1 MMTGLMGLMLAAAV
15 LAPGGA
21 PDMRVD
27 AKGLS
32 MGRTGDA
39 AVLADRIQTASRD
52 WCAQHRAVLTPGDL
66 GLPQVCEREMRRR
79 AYYRLPASER
89 RLFVKAGGRRL
100 LNQF

>member
-1 MMTGLMGLMLAAAV
+1 MTGLMGLMLAAAV

-21 PDMRVD
+21 P
-27 AKGLS
+27 S

-79 AYYRLPASER
+79 AYYQLPASER

>member
-32 MGRTGDA
+32 MGEKMDA
-39 AVLADRIQTASRD
+39 FVEHFNTFQQLAQ
-52 WCAQHRAVLTPGDL
+52 
-66 GLPQVCEREMRRR
+66 M
-79 AYYRLPASER
+79 
-89 RLFVKAGGRRL
+89 
-100 LNQF
+100 